1 MALSLEERADPQ
13 HGMLIVVDMQ
23 NDFCHRDGAACKR
36 GRDMGFVQDMIPRL
50 IDLVDQARAHRFPI
64 CFVKTSANPWTNS
77 PVWTEFKNPEL
88 LACAD
93 GTWGAEFH
101 SGLEPRPGEMV
112 VAKHRYSAF
121 IGTDLDM
128 LLRARGVKSLLVTG
142 VGTGLCVFHTL
153 TVGFML
159 DYYITLVEDCCA
171 TTYGPEAHHEA
182 VALVKKHYGRVAAAG
197 EIIDIWK
204 RHARAAAP
212 RALRA

>member
-1 MALSLEERADPQ
+1 MALSLAERVDSK

-50 IDLVDQARAHRFPI
+50 VHLVSQARKHGFPV
-64 CFVKTSANPWTNS
+64 CFVRTSGNQWTNS
-77 PVWTEFKNPEL
+77 PVWTEFKNPDL

-93 GTWGAEFH
+93 GSWGAEFH
-101 SGLEPRPGEMV
+101 AGLEPGSNEMV
-112 VAKHRYSAF
+112 VTKHRYSAF

-142 VGTGLCVFHTL
+142 VGTGMCVFHTL

-159 DYYITLVEDCCA
+159 DYYITLVEDCAA
-171 TTYGPEAHHEA
+171 TTYGPAAHNEAL
-182 VALVKKHYGRVAAAG
+182 ALVRKHYGRVASSA
-197 EIIDIWK
+197 EIIKIWDEK
-204 RHARAAAP
+204 IRAPGQAGFS
-212 RALRA
+212 

>member
-1 MALSLEERADPQ
+1 MPFSLEDRVGPE

-36 GRDMGFVQDMIPRL
+36 GRDMAFVQDMIPRL
-50 IDLVDQARAHRFPI
+50 VNLVNQARSHNFPI
-64 CFVKTSANPWTNS
+64 CFVKTSGNQWTNS

-88 LACAD
+88 LACAE

-101 SGLEPRPGEMV
+101 AGLEPRDGDMIV
-112 VAKHRYSAF
+112 TKHRYSAF

-142 VGTGLCVFHTL
+142 VGTGMCVFHTL

-159 DYYITLVEDCCA
+159 DYYITLVEDCAA
-171 TTYGPEAHHEA
+171 TTYGPAAHNEA
-182 VALVKKHYGRVAAAG
+182 VALVKKHYGLVASSS
-197 EIIDIWK
+197 EIIDLWVK
-204 RHARAAAP
+204 QERKAG
-212 RALRA
+212 

>member
-1 MALSLEERADPQ
+1 MGLSLAQRIDPSRAI
-13 HGMLIVVDMQ
+13 LLVIDMQ

-36 GRDMGFVQDMIPRL
+36 GRDMAFVQNMIPRL
-50 IDLVDQARAHRFPI
+50 ITLLNRARAQGLPI
-64 CFVKTSANPWTNS
+64 CFVRTSGNPWTNS

-101 SGLEPRPGEMV
+101 QGLAPQPGEMV
-112 VAKHRYSAF
+112 VTKHRYSAF

-128 LLRARGVKSLLVTG
+128 LLRARGVNSLLVTG
-142 VGTGLCVFHTL
+142 VGTGMCVFHTL

-171 TTYGPEAHHEA
+171 TTYGPDAHNQA
-182 VALVKKHYGRVAAAG
+182 VALVKKHYGLVSSAG
-197 EIIDIWK
+197 EISEIWSRK
-204 RHARAAAP
+204 SLSNN
-212 RALRA
+212 LRT